1 MDLDRLEG
9 AVTDGCEAVAK
20 MMAALKA
27 ADYTMEAINRA
38 VPPPSGVQP
47 ERSRAGRTYFGGGET
62 GQGVGG
68 RRRRVGVVGADGRGR
83 GGERRGGGGRGASRR
98 RSVAG
103 CWRPGIASFLI

>member
-62 GQGVGG
+62 GQGVGEG
-68 RRRRVGVVGADGRGR
+68 EGVGSASSGQTGEDEGANDAAAAAAARAGEEVSPAA
-83 GGERRGGGGRGASRR
+83 GGPASP
-98 RSVAG
+98 V
-103 CWRPGIASFLI
+103 F